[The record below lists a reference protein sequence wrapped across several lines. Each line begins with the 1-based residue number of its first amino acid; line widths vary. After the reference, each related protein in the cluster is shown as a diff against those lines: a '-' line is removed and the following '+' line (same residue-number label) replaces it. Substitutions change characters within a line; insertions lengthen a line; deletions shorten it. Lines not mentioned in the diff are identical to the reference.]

1 MVNGCFIGLKL
12 TKESLKIVVALQKQL
27 SLKHPILE
35 SNLHLTLL
43 CSHDVI
49 EKEIQI
55 DSKLLFQ
62 SSVVGLRQL
71 KTLDGKSML
80 VIALSSDELSDRH
93 FELQKNNRVSHY
105 YDNYKPHIT
114 IANEISKE
122 DALIIKKV
130 ILSEFELFFSN
141 EYMENLK

>member
-1 MVNGCFIGLKL
+1 MMNGCFIGLKL
-12 TKESLKIVVALQKQL
+12 TSESLKVVVELQKQL

-62 SSVVGLRQL
+62 SSVIGLRQL
-71 KTLDGKSML
+71 KKLDGKSML
-80 VIALSSDELSDRH
+80 VIALKSNELSNRH
-93 FELQKNNRVSHY
+93 LDLQKNNNINHY
-105 YDNYKPHIT
+105 YNNYKPHIT
-114 IANEISKE
+114 IADEISKE
-122 DALIIKKV
+122 DAIVIKKV
-130 ILSEFELFFSN
+130 ILKEFKLILTE
-141 EYMENLK
+141 EYMEHLK